1 MTKEQL
7 DNLIYFT
14 FHFHQ
19 TMDIKGFECD
29 RDYLIEKWN
38 KYIGVKPKSV
48 NLSFEFFSENMI
60 YFHLNIRR
68 WFTKWDKKGEHWNEI
83 LPVINFIN
91 EINLLDPVGRRY
103 HLHEQQFTKQMTP
116 EDLVMLFNKHIGD
129 EKEINK
135 KEYNSLHQLIRN
147 KVTNWKTKLQ
157 REYNL
162 MLVLD

>member
-19 TMDIKGFECD
+19 TMDIKVLECD

-48 NLSFEFFSENMI
+48 NLSFEFFSENKS

-91 EINLLDPVGRRY
+91 EINLLDPVGR
-103 HLHEQQFTKQMTP
+103 FTKQMTP